1 MGRRVQG
8 QLALPPECMSVEMFH
23 VHAWFGKRALLHLV
37 EMVRASQHCISASGE
52 CSVEWS
58 TSDWDGAERAD
69 SGYDEVAGGCIAHLA
84 RRALGQLALYR

>member
-1 MGRRVQG
+1 M
-8 QLALPPECMSVEMFH
+8 CMLGL
-23 VHAWFGKRALLHLV
+23 GKGTSLRLV
-37 EMVRASQHCISASGE
+37 ELVWASWHCISASGE

-58 TSDWDGAERAD
+58 TSDWDGAERAV